1 MQNEVESD
9 EGESDDENEEV
20 GAIGDDFDD
29 DNHDDDDD
37 DLQSTVDW
45 ISLDIPI
52 FQPQTSRFSPR
63 NSTSPNNN
71 VPNNP
76 TTDDFLPPFNG
87 YNGRGD
93 FNGVNNR
100 AVNDANC
107 GRSVLKFF
115 MLFITEAIL
124 LCFVVA
130 TNTYGRMCQ
139 GNNWKKD
146 LEVAEMKACSYA

>member
-1 MQNEVESD
+1 M
-9 EGESDDENEEV
+9 
-20 GAIGDDFDD
+20 FDD
-29 DNHDDDDD
+29 DNHDDDD

-76 TTDDFLPPFNG
+76 TTDDFLPPFNR

-93 FNGVNNR
+93 FNGVNKK
-100 AVNDANC
+100 
-107 GRSVLKFF
+107 RSM
-115 MLFITEAIL
+115 MLT
-124 LCFVVA
+124 
-130 TNTYGRMCQ
+130 
-139 GNNWKKD
+139 
-146 LEVAEMKACSYA
+146 AEGQF